1 MNITIKNL
9 DKCEGVH
16 ICKNWY
22 VKTARLLAGYYLWDI
37 EDIRTK
43 EVRRIILKR
52 KLNPGGHLEFVHLGE
67 HAHVGTGI
75 LFDEVRNMYSLM
87 HKFADE
93 LYWAETTYQ
102 LKF

>member
-9 DKCEGVH
+9 DKCIGVH
-16 ICKNWY
+16 VCKNWY
-22 VKTARLLAGYYLWDI
+22 VKNARLLAGYYLWDI

-43 EVRRIILKR
+43 EVRRVILNR
-52 KLNPGGHLEFVHLGE
+52 NIEPGQRLKFVHTGE
-67 HAHVGTGI
+67 HAHIQTAIG
-75 LFDEVRNMYSLM
+75 LNELQMYSLM

-93 LYWAETTYQ
+93 LYWAETIFE

>member
-16 ICKNWY
+16 VCKNWY

-43 EVRRIILKR
+43 EVRRVILNR
-52 KLNPGGHLEFVHLGE
+52 NIEPGQRLKFVHTGE
-67 HAHVGTGI
+67 HAHVQSDIGRDA
-75 LFDEVRNMYSLM
+75 LSQMYPFM
-87 HKFADE
+87 HKLSDE
-93 LYWAETTYQ
+93 LYWAETIFE